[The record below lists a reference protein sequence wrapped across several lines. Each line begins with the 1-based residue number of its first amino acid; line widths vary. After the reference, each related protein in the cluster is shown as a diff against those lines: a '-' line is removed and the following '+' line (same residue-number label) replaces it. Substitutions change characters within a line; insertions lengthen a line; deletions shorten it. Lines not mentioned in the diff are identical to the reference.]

1 MKNHY
6 LIIVITLSMGI
17 FSNSLGSEASSS
29 TGSSLISWTQSGLY
43 NIYQGMISSVTGLI
57 NIPYSIMNTVSAWND
72 QKQIFVTTA
81 AVATLLA
88 VYQKEVI
95 KQWLNDMVE
104 RLTTNKETRRLLRDV
119 NVEEIPWDEN
129 YEQKVKEALGK

>member
-6 LIIVITLSMGI
+6 LIIAITLSMGI
-17 FSNSLGSEASSS
+17 FASNFGSESSS
-29 TGSSLISWTQSGLY
+29 TASSSLISWTQTSLY
-43 NIYQGMISSVTGLI
+43 NIYQGMINSVTGLI
-57 NIPYSIMNTVSAWND
+57 NIPSSIMNTVAAWTN
-72 QKQIFVTTA
+72 QQQIFITTA

-95 KQWLNDMVE
+95 KKWLNDMVE
-104 RLTTNKETRRLLRDV
+104 RLTTPKETRKLLEEV

-129 YEQKVKEALGK
+129 YEQRVKGL

>member
-1 MKNHY
+1 MKNHC
-6 LIIVITLSMGI
+6 LIIAITLSMGI
-17 FSNSLGSEASSS
+17 FSHNFGSETSSI
-29 TGSSLISWTQSGLY
+29 TGSSLISWTQTGLY

-57 NIPYSIMNTVSAWND
+57 NIPYSIMNTVSAWSE
-72 QKQIFVTTA
+72 QKQIFITTA

-95 KQWLNDMVE
+95 KKWLNDMVE
-104 RLTTNKETRRLLRDV
+104 RLTTPKETRRLLRDV

-129 YEQKVKEALGK
+129 YEKRVK

>member
-1 MKNHY
+1 MKHHH
-6 LIIVITLSMGI
+6 LIIAITLSMGI
-17 FSNSLGSEASSS
+17 FSNSLGSESSSS

-57 NIPYSIMNTVSAWND
+57 SIPNSIMNTVSAWND
-72 QKQIFVTTA
+72 KTQVLVTTA

-95 KQWLNDMVE
+95 KRWLNDMVE

-129 YEQKVKEALGK
+129 YEQRVKEALGK